1 MGTVQKEE
9 YKKMRL
15 GRLEKIDPRDV
26 WHTEDQD
33 FTQWLAREENI
44 ALLADTLR
52 LELEI
57 EAQEKEVGPFRAD
70 ILCKDLGNDSWVLI
84 ENQLERTDHKHLGQ
98 LITYAAGLKAV
109 NIIWIAAT
117 FTDEHRAALDW
128 LNTVTDDDFRFFALE
143 VELWRIGESLAAPK
157 FNIVSKPN
165 EWSKNV
171 GTATR
176 RIENE
181 ALTDTQQM
189 QLAFWQALHA
199 ELQNHPNIRMRK
211 PRPSHWAFLSIGRSG
226 IQLVVTLNSREERI
240 GVELYMGDKNAL
252 AYFRELETDK
262 AKIEEA
268 LGFTPD
274 WKALPDKKA
283 SRILF
288 QKTSCPLDHEAR
300 WPEYSQWIKE
310 HLEGFDRVFRP
321 RVKRL
326 NPEKFQNQTDGEEEA
341 LDE

>member
-1 MGTVQKEE
+1 MGTTQKEAD
-9 YKKMRL
+9 KKMRL
-15 GRLEKIDPRDV
+15 GRLEKIDRRDF
-26 WHTEDQD
+26 WRTEDQD
-33 FTQWLAREENI
+33 FTPWLAQEENI
-44 ALLADTLR
+44 ELLADTLG

-70 ILCKDLGNDSWVLI
+70 ILCKDLGNGSWVLI
-84 ENQLERTDHKHLGQ
+84 ENQLERTDHTHLGQ

-143 VELWRIGESLAAPK
+143 VELWRIGESLIAPK

-165 EWSKNV
+165 EWSKHV

-181 ALTDTQQM
+181 PLTETKQM
-189 QLAFWQALHA
+189 QLAFQKELHDK
-199 ELQNHPNIRMRK
+199 LQTYPKIQ
-211 PRPSHWAFLSIGRSG
+211 PQQPHWATLSIVRSG
-226 IQLVVTLNSREERI
+226 IQLVVNLNSRKKCI
-240 GVELYMGDKNAL
+240 GVGLYMINKNAL

-262 AKIEEA
+262 AEIEEA
-268 LGFTPD
+268 LGFTPVWD
-274 WKALPDKKA
+274 PLPGKKA
-283 SRILF
+283 CRILF
-288 QKTSCPLDHEAR
+288 QKTSSPLDHKDR
-300 WPEYSQWIKE
+300 WPEYRQWIKE

>member
-1 MGTVQKEE
+1 MGTAQKEE
-9 YKKMRL
+9 DKKMNL
-15 GRLEKIDPRDV
+15 GRLEKIALRDV
-26 WHTEDQD
+26 WRTEDQD
-33 FTQWLAREENI
+33 FTQWLAEEKNI
-44 ALLADTLR
+44 ALLADTLG

-70 ILCKDLGNDSWVLI
+70 ILCKDLRNDSWVLI

-143 VELWRIGESLAAPK
+143 VELWRIGESPPAPK

-165 EWSKNV
+165 EWSKDV

-181 ALTDTQQM
+181 ALTDTKQM
-189 QLAFWQALHA
+189 QLAFWKALHA
-199 ELQNHPNIRMRK
+199 EPQTHPNIRMRK
-211 PRPSHWAFLSIGRSG
+211 PRPQHWIHLPIGRFG
-226 IQLVVTLNSREERI
+226 INLGATLNRREELI
-240 GVELYMGDKNAL
+240 GVELYMSHKNAL

-262 AKIEEA
+262 AKIEEE

-274 WKALPDKKA
+274 WQPLPGKKA
-283 SRILF
+283 SRILY
-288 QKTSCPLDHEAR
+288 QKTSCPLDHEDR
-300 WPEYSQWIKE
+300 WPEYRQWIKE
-310 HLEGFDRVFRP
+310 HLESFDRVFRP

-326 NPEKFQNQTDGEEEA
+326 NPEKFLNQTDGEEEA